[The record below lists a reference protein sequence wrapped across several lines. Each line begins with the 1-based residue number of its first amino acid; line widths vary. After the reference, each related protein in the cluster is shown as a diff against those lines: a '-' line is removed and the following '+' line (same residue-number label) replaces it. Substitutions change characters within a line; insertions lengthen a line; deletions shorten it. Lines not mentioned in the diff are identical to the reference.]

1 MENTLVLLVTHFE
14 FQDYL
19 DRMATVSSER
29 NIQGESTAEDL
40 VKAEVFKQTYIP
52 QRLDEVSVVR
62 PGSFSFYFTNLNI
75 PSGHVL

>member
-1 MENTLVLLVTHFE
+1 MKNTPVLSVTTVE

-52 QRLDEVSVVR
+52 QRLDEVSAR
-62 PGSFSFYFTNLNI
+62 LGYFSLYFTNLDI